1 MTGYLTSF
9 ENDIFGKFDQMRR
22 QMNRLFGDFGSPTGI
37 RSVTAGTFPA
47 INVSA
52 SANQVDVFVF
62 AAGLDPNQIELSLHQ
77 NLLTI
82 SGERTSEVPEGAQAY
97 RRERFEGAFKRTLAL
112 PDDIDSDAVK
122 ATYEHGVLHIAVQ
135 RKEEVQP
142 RKIEVK

>member
-1 MTGYLTSF
+1 MAGYLTSF
-9 ENDIFGKFDQMRR
+9 DNDVFGQFDQMRR
-22 QMNRLFGDFGSPTGI
+22 QMNRLFGDFGSPAGI
-37 RSVTAGTFPA
+37 RSVTTGTFPA

-62 AAGLDPNQIELSLHQ
+62 AAGLDPNQIALSLQQ
-77 NLLTI
+77 NLMTI
-82 SGERTSEVPEGAQAY
+82 SGERTSAVPEGAQSY

-142 RKIEVK
+142 RRIEVK